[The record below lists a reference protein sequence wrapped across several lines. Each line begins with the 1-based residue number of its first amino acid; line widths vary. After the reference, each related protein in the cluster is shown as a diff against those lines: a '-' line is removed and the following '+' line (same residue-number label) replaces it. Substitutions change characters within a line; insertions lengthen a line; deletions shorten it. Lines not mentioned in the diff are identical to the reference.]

1 VTTRREFLGVLGVAA
16 FAVPLVAIA
25 QQQQKVYRIAMLI
38 AGSAS
43 DPMNSAFIDGMRGL
57 GYTEGT
63 NVIFERRFA
72 SGNTERLPALAA
84 ELVAA
89 KPDVIFA
96 PVTPAALAARRATG
110 EIPIVFAIAADP
122 VGSGLAAALPRPGG
136 NATGLTSLNVELIGK
151 RMQLLKELLPRI
163 SRVALLFNPNNLS
176 DALQLAALERAAA
189 PLGIRVF
196 RIGVRK
202 AEDYDSAFAAA
213 RAERAEALMIL
224 PNPLNIRFRARI
236 VDFATRNRLPTMDAH
251 ETAAEDGELISYSIS
266 WRENYRR
273 AALYVDKI
281 LKGANPRD
289 LPIEQPTKL
298 DLVINLKTAK
308 ALGITIPPSI
318 LYRANRVI
326 E

>member
-1 VTTRREFLGVLGVAA
+1 
-16 FAVPLVAIA
+16 
-25 QQQQKVYRIAMLI
+25 
-38 AGSAS
+38 
-43 DPMNSAFIDGMRGL
+43 
-57 GYTEGT
+57 
-63 NVIFERRFA
+63 
-72 SGNTERLPALAA
+72 
-84 ELVAA
+84 
-89 KPDVIFA
+89 
-96 PVTPAALAARRATG
+96 
-110 EIPIVFAIAADP
+110 
-122 VGSGLAAALPRPGG
+122 
-136 NATGLTSLNVELIGK
+136 
-151 RMQLLKELLPRI
+151 
-163 SRVALLFNPNNLS
+163 VALLFNPNNLS

-308 ALGITIPPSI
+308 ALGITIPRSI
-318 LYRANRVI
+318 LVRADRVI

>member
-1 VTTRREFLGVLGVAA
+1 LGLAA
-16 FAVPLVAIA
+16 FAVPLAAVT

-43 DPMNSAFIDGMRGL
+43 DPTNSAFIDGMRDL

-72 SGNTERLPALAA
+72 DGNIESLPTLAA

-96 PVTPAALAARRATG
+96 PVTPAALAARKATG

-122 VGSGLAAALPRPGG
+122 VGSGLAAALARPGG
-136 NATGLTSLNVELIGK
+136 NATGLTSLNVELVGK

-163 SRVALLFNPNNLS
+163 ARVALLFNPNS
-176 DALQLAALERAAA
+176 SPDKLQLVSLERAAA

-196 RIGVRK
+196 PIGVRN
-202 AEDYDSAFAAA
+202 AEGYDSAFATA
-213 RAERAEALMIL
+213 RAKRAEALMIL

-236 VDFATRNRLPTMDAH
+236 VDFATMNRLPTMDAH

-266 WRENYRR
+266 WRGNYRQ

-281 LKGANPRD
+281 LKGAHPRD

-298 DLVINLKTAK
+298 DLAINLKTAK
-308 ALGITIPPSI
+308 MLGITIPQSI
-318 LYRANRVI
+318 LVRADRVI
-326 E
+326 K